1 MELPDFS
8 SPEWI
13 IINTI
18 IFFVV
23 ITGRYFLLSGLF
35 YGIFYVWYPK
45 KFASRKINNRDFKKG
60 QLRNEIKWSMFSAA
74 IFAMA
79 ATATVI
85 LWQKGYTKVYTE
97 LSMSDWWYFPLS
109 LLIYML
115 LQETYYYWI
124 HRWMH
129 IPRIFRVVHKVHHD
143 SKISSPFTAFS
154 FHPIEALLQAIY
166 IPILLMIIPIHL
178 YVIIVLLTI
187 MSISSVINH
196 LDIEIY
202 PEGSQKNFSKWVI
215 GATHH
220 AQHHQRYKYNF
231 GLYFTI
237 WDRLKKTE
245 SPEFNS
251 VFAEKTKRRTDS
263 LEV

>member
-13 IINTI
+13 TINMV
-18 IFFVV
+18 IFFIV

-35 YGIFYVWYPK
+35 YAIFYIWYPK
-45 KFASRKINNRDFKKG
+45 KWQSRKINTRELKKG
-60 QLRNEIKWSMFSAA
+60 QLKTEIKWSVLSAA
-74 IFAMA
+74 IFAITA
-79 ATATVI
+79 AVTVI
-85 LWQKGYTKVYTE
+85 FWQKGYTKVYTE
-97 LSMSDWWYFPLS
+97 LSISDWWYFPLS
-109 LLIYML
+109 LIIYML

-129 IPRIFRVVHKVHHD
+129 IPGIFRIVHKVHHD

-154 FHPIEALLQAIY
+154 FHPLEALLQAIL

-187 MSISSVINH
+187 MSISSVVNH

-202 PEGSQKNFSKWVI
+202 PEGSQNNFSKWVI

-237 WDRLKKTE
+237 WDRFKKTE
-245 SPEFNS
+245 SPDFNI
-251 VFAEKTKRRTDS
+251 VFIQKTKHQAKS
-263 LEV
+263 